1 MVQKPSILV
10 VDDEYAVMQSLLV
23 WLKKSGYLVRGA
35 GAGAEALERLG
46 EFPFDLVFLDMK
58 MPEMDGLEVLR
69 RIKEN
74 YPGTLV
80 VMMTAYGSIESAVDA
95 MKEGASD
102 YLLKPLDPD
111 MLEPLIARLLQL
123 KELLEEN
130 VLLREHLS
138 EVSRFENFIGGSD
151 SIKEVF
157 ELIRDVAG
165 TNSSIL
171 ITGETGTGKEL
182 VAKTIHAVSQRSDS
196 PFIAVNCGA
205 FPEHL
210 LESELFGHERGAFT
224 GATQARR
231 GRLELCR
238 GGTLFLDE
246 IADIPLRM
254 QVDLLRVLEEK
265 RFYRLG
271 GETPIDVDFR
281 VITATNRDL
290 RQAVDAGTFRADLFY
305 RLNVISIHVP
315 PLRER
320 TGDVYLLAHYFLN
333 RFSNETKKNIDSLSR
348 GAMEFLNGYDW
359 PGNVRELQNAIERA
373 VVLCK
378 RRQIE
383 IEDLAFLRIGSPGV
397 STDLTIDQ
405 LVREHIERVLKAH
418 NGNISRSAEVLGMHR
433 STLHK
438 RIKEFRLAPV
448 NSDTV

>member
-10 VDDEYAVMQSLLV
+10 VDDEYAVMQSLLI

-35 GAGAEALERLG
+35 GSGSEALELLG
-46 EFPFDLVFLDMK
+46 EFPFDLVFLDRK

-69 RIKEN
+69 GIKEN

-165 TNSSIL
+165 TNSSVL

-210 LESELFGHERGAFT
+210 LESELFGHVRGAFT
-224 GATQARR
+224 GATQVRR
-231 GRLELCR
+231 GRL
-238 GGTLFLDE
+238 
-246 IADIPLRM
+246 
-254 QVDLLRVLEEK
+254 
-265 RFYRLG
+265 
-271 GETPIDVDFR
+271 
-281 VITATNRDL
+281 
-290 RQAVDAGTFRADLFY
+290 
-305 RLNVISIHVP
+305 
-315 PLRER
+315 
-320 TGDVYLLAHYFLN
+320 
-333 RFSNETKKNIDSLSR
+333 
-348 GAMEFLNGYDW
+348 
-359 PGNVRELQNAIERA
+359 
-373 VVLCK
+373 
-378 RRQIE
+378 
-383 IEDLAFLRIGSPGV
+383 
-397 STDLTIDQ
+397 
-405 LVREHIERVLKAH
+405 
-418 NGNISRSAEVLGMHR
+418 
-433 STLHK
+433 
-438 RIKEFRLAPV
+438 
-448 NSDTV
+448 

>member
-1 MVQKPSILV
+1 M
-10 VDDEYAVMQSLLV
+10 
-23 WLKKSGYLVRGA
+23 
-35 GAGAEALERLG
+35 
-46 EFPFDLVFLDMK
+46 
-58 MPEMDGLEVLR
+58 
-69 RIKEN
+69 
-74 YPGTLV
+74 
-80 VMMTAYGSIESAVDA
+80 
-95 MKEGASD
+95 
-102 YLLKPLDPD
+102 
-111 MLEPLIARLLQL
+111 
-123 KELLEEN
+123 
-130 VLLREHLS
+130 
-138 EVSRFENFIGGSD
+138 
-151 SIKEVF
+151 
-157 ELIRDVAG
+157 
-165 TNSSIL
+165 
-171 ITGETGTGKEL
+171 
-182 VAKTIHAVSQRSDS
+182 
-196 PFIAVNCGA
+196 
-205 FPEHL
+205 
-210 LESELFGHERGAFT
+210 
-224 GATQARR
+224 
-231 GRLELCR
+231 CR
-238 GGTLFLDE
+238 GGSLFLDE

-333 RFSNETKKNIDSLSR
+333 RFSKETKKNIDSLSK
-348 GAMEFLNGYDW
+348 GAMEFLNSYDW

-383 IEDLAFLRIGSPGV
+383 IEDLAFLRTGSPGV

-405 LVREHIERVLKAH
+405 VVREHIERVLKAH